1 MQYSLNSPLTILV
14 VEDEPEH
21 RQKIISTI
29 FTTFTNPDY
38 VNVLEASHLKQA
50 REYVRQNGGQ
60 INFGIIDR
68 HLPRT
73 QKTSETIS
81 PLRKCRLQAYSDWL
95 DLDADGKDYN
105 DSKWLDLRFKVDEF
119 DQKVWSALCI
129 DGGIK
134 LIVDNIA
141 LLPNLTGLI
150 FVTEAGLPKTRKDIA
165 RLEKSLSVHI
175 ISKTGIKHQEPG
187 LEHALKELVS
197 DIKY

>member
-14 VEDEPEH
+14 VEDEEEY
-21 RQKIISTI
+21 RKKIVSEI
-29 FTTFTNPDY
+29 FTAFAGYDY
-38 VNVLEASHLKQA
+38 NALEATHLKQA
-50 REYVRQNGGQ
+50 REYIKQSGEK
-60 INFGIIDR
+60 INIAIIDR

-81 PLRKCRLQAYSDWL
+81 QLRKHRLQAYSDWL